1 MKTIEI
7 QTKAFFE
14 LLKGRDVSM
23 WSMFEEM
30 VKHEEEQLIIFLD
43 EEGKEMAH
51 YVLPTNVAQVKEDQ
65 KLFAESF
72 KEKLKGEMN

>member
-7 QTKAFFE
+7 KAKAFFE

-30 VKHEEEQLIIFLD
+30 VNKDEEQLIIFLD
-43 EEGKEMAH
+43 EEDKEMAH
-51 YVLPTNVAQVKEDQ
+51 YILPTNVEQVKEDQ
-65 KLFAESF
+65 KVFADSF
-72 KEKLKGEMN
+72 KEKMKELN

>member
-7 QTKAFFE
+7 QARAFFE

-30 VKHEEEQLIIFLD
+30 VNAAEEQLIIFLD
-43 EEGKEMAH
+43 EEGKELAH
-51 YVLPTNVAQVKEDQ
+51 YVLPTRVEQVKEDQ
-65 KLFAESF
+65 KVFAESF
-72 KEKLKGEMN
+72 KEKLKQDLN